1 MNSTKLASIG
11 LAAALAAVLPA
22 VPAQATPLTRTFVS
36 SAGSDSNPCTITQP
50 CATFATAYA
59 AVAANGIVT
68 ALDPGKYGPVTITGP
83 VTINGNGWAAVTG
96 PASGNAIIVNAVSGN
111 VALNGL
117 ELDGAGTAANGIRF
131 NSGDALEVTNCI
143 ARNFTAS
150 GLAFIPA
157 SSATFKVTNS
167 EFDDNATQGIVIAP
181 TGTPQITGLI
191 DHVGLYN
198 NFIGLN
204 LFSNGTTGG
213 TVSVT
218 VHDSIASNNINGAAT
233 NGGGFAVQATAAQA
247 VTHLMLVK
255 SVAAYNFSG
264 VDAIGANAKAFVND
278 STMTKNARGW
288 FGLSSGVIVTYGNN
302 AVDDNTS
309 DEAAQTPALLK

>member
-22 VPAQATPLTRTFVS
+22 IPAPAASLTRTFVS
-36 SAGSDSNPCTITQP
+36 SAGSVPPVHHHAAVRHVCD
-50 CATFATAYA
+50 AYA

-181 TGTPQITGLI
+181 TGTAQGHGPSSIMSASITISSDLTCFPTAPRAERFPS
-191 DHVGLYN
+191 L
-198 NFIGLN
+198 
-204 LFSNGTTGG
+204 STT
-213 TVSVT
+213 
-218 VHDSIASNNINGAAT
+218 A
-233 NGGGFAVQATAAQA
+233 
-247 VTHLMLVK
+247 
-255 SVAAYNFSG
+255 
-264 VDAIGANAKAFVND
+264 
-278 STMTKNARGW
+278 
-288 FGLSSGVIVTYGNN
+288 
-302 AVDDNTS
+302 
-309 DEAAQTPALLK
+309 